1 MGVVAQC
8 FIYIV
13 QLLFSMI
20 MMDKIVNIKIALFSR
35 EVLFPAFM
43 VFVVSLLLSYA
54 VKHVGVILNVHFL
67 FLIVITMTITSGVS
81 LLIGANRTQRIYI
94 YNIVKN
100 KIKR

>member
-8 FIYIV
+8 FIYVV

-54 VKHVGVILNVHFL
+54 VKHVGAILNLHS
-67 FLIVITMTITSGVS
+67 LILIMITLTITLGMY
-81 LLIGANRTQRIYI
+81 LLIETNRTQRI
-94 YNIVKN
+94 
-100 KIKR
+100 